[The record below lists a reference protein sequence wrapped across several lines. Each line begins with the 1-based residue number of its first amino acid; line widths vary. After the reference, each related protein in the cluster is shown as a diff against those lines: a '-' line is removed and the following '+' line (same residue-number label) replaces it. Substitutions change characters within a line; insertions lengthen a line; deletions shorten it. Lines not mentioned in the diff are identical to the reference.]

1 MILLKGYMKVL
12 LVSPKDPKKPS
23 NLKFLMGGESIYT
36 QSLLSHPPKG
46 VSYTYF
52 SDALKNH
59 EIEYTYWQ
67 PLLSLLIKFRILP
80 PDVGYQ
86 CLKLN
91 KKFDL
96 IHSHGYCLKL
106 DGDIKPP
113 VVLSDSSS
121 NYLFLKDYVGWSIGK
136 IKARYAFRKILAQK
150 LHIFDQNLNLDSAP
164 LIVWSEFA
172 KKTHLDLG
180 IDRKKVIVIPPGI
193 AKFEARKTRNNSCT
207 ILFVGTWFKRK
218 GGEILITAYK
228 ELKKKYPN
236 VDLILIGEIQK
247 DIFLSGKIFH
257 KNYVPREKLI
267 RDIFP
272 KADILV
278 DVPPVAE
285 GYGLVVLEA
294 ASLGIPAIVSSVY
307 ALPEIVED
315 RKTGFVIGPNNVSA
329 LVDALEKLIKNPTLL
344 EKMGRSAK
352 KRFIKNYWAEMTN
365 KKLLKVY
372 KEASQ
377 NA

>member
-1 MILLKGYMKVL
+1 MNVL
-12 LVSPKDPKKPS
+12 LISPKDPKKPS
-23 NLKFLMGGESIYT
+23 QLKFLMGGESTYT
-36 QSLLSHPPKG
+36 HSLLDNPPKG

-52 SDALKNH
+52 SDALKNN
-59 EIEYTYWQ
+59 EIEYTPWQ
-67 PLLSLLIKFRILP
+67 TFLNTLIKTRILP
-80 PDVGYQ
+80 IDAGYQ
-86 CLKLN
+86 CLRL
-91 KKFDL
+91 KKRFDL
-96 IHSHGYCLKL
+96 VHCHGYCLKL
-106 DGDIKPP
+106 AGNIKPP

-121 NYLFLKDYVGWSIGK
+121 NYLFLKDYLGWSREK
-136 IKARYAFRKILAQK
+136 INSRYTLRKFLAQK
-150 LHIFDQNLNLDSAP
+150 LHIFDPNLNLNGAP

-193 AKFEARKTRNNSCT
+193 AKFQLRKTRNNLCT

-218 GGEILITAYK
+218 GGEILLTAYK

-236 VDLILIGEIQK
+236 VDLILIGEIEK

-352 KRFIKNYWAEMTN
+352 KRFIKNYWGEVTN

-372 KEASQ
+372 KEAFQ
-377 NA
+377 NP